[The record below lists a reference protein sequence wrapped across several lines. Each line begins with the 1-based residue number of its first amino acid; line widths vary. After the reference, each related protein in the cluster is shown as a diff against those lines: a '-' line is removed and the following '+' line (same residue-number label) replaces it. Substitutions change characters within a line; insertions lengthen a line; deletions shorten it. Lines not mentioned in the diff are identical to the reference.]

1 MTPSR
6 GCLSPHVPAAQ
17 RDHDRLTWLA
27 PCPAPDRVRVVAWTC
42 VCRAVYYELCEAG
55 GQALIR
61 RTVQGDAG
69 NVVRETHRYSIAEAR
84 TVWTALLSGQAR

>member
-1 MTPSR
+1 M
-6 GCLSPHVPAAQ
+6 
-17 RDHDRLTWLA
+17 
-27 PCPAPDRVRVVAWTC
+27 
-42 VCRAVYYELCEAG
+42 CRAVYYELCEAG